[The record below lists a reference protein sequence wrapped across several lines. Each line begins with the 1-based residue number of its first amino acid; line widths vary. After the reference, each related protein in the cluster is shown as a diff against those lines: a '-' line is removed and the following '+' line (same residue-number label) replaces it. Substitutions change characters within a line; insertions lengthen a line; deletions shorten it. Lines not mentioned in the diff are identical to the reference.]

1 MAYALNRAFIELP
14 NGIDHRMVMRIEDV
28 FLEFRMTG
36 DVDLCYALRGH
47 AVYVR
52 EWIEVVVPRGNV
64 NIVYIQ
70 KDSAIRPLH
79 YFIQELPFGHFRNMK
94 FGVAADVLDGN
105 GDLKKVPHLANLLR
119 GNASR
124 FKGVRHGEQV
134 VCVPSIY
141 AAPAKVVGQPRSLR
155 ALHEFLQSAEVFAVG
170 FLR

>member
-94 FGVAADVLDGN
+94 FSVTAHVLDGN
-105 GDLKKVPHLANLLR
+105 GDFEKVPHFADLL
-119 GNASR
+119 SR
-124 FKGVRHGEQV
+124 EACRFECVGHRKEVVRV
-134 VCVPSIY
+134 
-141 AAPAKVVGQPRSLR
+141 A
-155 ALHEFLQSAEVFAVG
+155 
-170 FLR
+170 